1 MASLSLVSL
10 DEKLLWVNTCHSW
23 VYACTPCV
31 FKVCCKYHLL
41 CLEESVRTRFLYISH
56 YKRLVVLVQQ
66 TSKQPS
72 NQITSHPLGRHFE
85 HIQLRLRH
93 VWHADCTH
101 RTGRYV
107 MYILREF
114 RKRKW
119 FSWLFQVTMVVCQ
132 YFLKGDCRF
141 GDRCRFEH
149 PSGWLELLFLDVTS

>member
-10 DEKLLWVNTCHSW
+10 NEKLLWVNTCHSW

-56 YKRLVVLVQQ
+56 HKWSLSNKLVNSYQLKLV
-66 TSKQPS
+66 
-72 NQITSHPLGRHFE
+72 GRHFE

-93 VWHADCTH
+93 VWHADCTN

-141 GDRCRFEH
+141 GDRCRYEH
-149 PSGWLELLFLDVTS
+149 PSGWLELLFLNVTS